1 MAGHRQVDQSVDE
14 RRVGQ
19 SGPLPESGIHRDW
32 GEPRDGVHFVENGS
46 PVGIEE
52 EVDPG
57 HAGTAQGDEGPGG
70 QFLELDRGLRVQVG
84 FVDQL
89 GAVVLV
95 LPCVVVEVPARPD
108 LAGPRHLGDQ
118 VAQDGQFDLPTIDC
132 PLDDQSLVVASRCFQ
147 RHFEGRRVVG
157 P

>member
-1 MAGHRQVDQSVDE
+1 MVFTSLRTGPRSGSRKKSTRAMPEQ
-14 RRVGQ
+14 RRAMKARAASSWNSTVV
-19 SGPLPESGIHRDW
+19 SGSR
-32 GEPRDGVHFVENGS
+32 F
-46 PVGIEE
+46 
-52 EVDPG
+52 
-57 HAGTAQGDEGPGG
+57 
-70 QFLELDRGLRVQVG
+70 G

-108 LAGPRHLGDQ
+108 LAGPRHLGYQ
-118 VAQDGQFDLPTIDC
+118 VAQDGQFDLPTINC

-157 P
+157 PRHPDRRT